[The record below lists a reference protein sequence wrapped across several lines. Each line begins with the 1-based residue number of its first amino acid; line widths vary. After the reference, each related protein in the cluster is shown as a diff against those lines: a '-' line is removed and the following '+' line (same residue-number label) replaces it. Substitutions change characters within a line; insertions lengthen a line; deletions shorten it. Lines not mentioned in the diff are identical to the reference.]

1 MSSIIKTFLILIV
14 LAGIGYGVYFYF
26 SKQNIATPVLNT
38 ASSPIAPV
46 ASTTSQNTSTASN
59 STSTTTTNPAM
70 SEQDF
75 LTILLSVRKINLNQE
90 IFKEPA
96 FGTLQNST
104 IQLVPDGN
112 EGRPNPF
119 APIGIDPIVP
129 APVSNTTTIETNNI
143 NLPNISV
150 DSSGGTSV
158 DFVLPT
164 QNPVSPIT
172 TPVITPNTQTPV
184 SNITI
189 TPNKGN

>member
-1 MSSIIKTFLILIV
+1 MSSIIKTILILIV
-14 LAGIGYGVYFYF
+14 LAGIGYGIYFYF
-26 SKQNIATPVLNT
+26 SKQNAVTPVLNT
-38 ASSPIAPV
+38 ASAPIAPV
-46 ASTTSQNTSTASN
+46 ANTSNNVNSTTN
-59 STSTTTTNPAM
+59 TNPTM

-75 LTILLSVRKINLNQE
+75 LTILLSVRKINLNEE

-96 FGTLQNST
+96 FETLKNST
-104 IQLVPDGN
+104 IELVPDGN

-119 APIGIDPIVP
+119 APIGTDPIVST
-129 APVSNTTTIETNNI
+129 PVSNATTTDTNNI

-164 QNPVSPIT
+164 QNTATSAT
-172 TPVITPNTQTPV
+172 TPTITPNTQTPV

>member
-1 MSSIIKTFLILIV
+1 MSSIIKTILILIV
-14 LAGIGYGVYFYF
+14 LAGIGYGIYFYF
-26 SKQNIATPVLNT
+26 SKQDTAVPVSNT
-38 ASSPIAPV
+38 ASAPIAPV
-46 ASTTSQNTSTASN
+46 ASTTSQNTNTSSA
-59 STSTTTTNPAM
+59 STTTNSTM

-104 IQLVPDGN
+104 IELVPDGN

-119 APIGIDPIVP
+119 APIGTDPIAP
-129 APVSNTTTIETNNI
+129 ATVTNTATDTNI
-143 NLPNISV
+143 SIPNISI

-164 QNPVSPIT
+164 QNTIT
-172 TPVITPNTQTPV
+172 PTSTPVIVPKTQTPV

>member
-1 MSSIIKTFLILIV
+1 MSSIIKTIILLIV

-26 SKQNIATPVLNT
+26 SKQNSTTAPVLNT
-38 ASSPIAPV
+38 ASAPIVPV
-46 ASTTSQNTSTASN
+46 ASTSSQNTTTSN
-59 STSTTTTNPAM
+59 STTTTNPTM

-104 IQLVPDGN
+104 IELIPDGN

-119 APIGIDPIVP
+119 APIGTDPI
-129 APVSNTTTIETNNI
+129 ASTSNTSTSIDNITISNS
-143 NLPNISV
+143 SV
-150 DSSGGTSV
+150 NSSGGTSV

-164 QNPVSPIT
+164 QNTTVTPTT

-189 TPNKGN
+189 TPNKSN